1 MSEIP
6 RGKAELR
13 SAMRAERKRLT
24 LKQQTRDAQA
34 VYEYIRAFE
43 PYRRARCVMGYM
55 ACRGELSL
63 EPVLSDVLAGG
74 RALAL
79 PRCEA
84 GNTLTA
90 RRVQALSKLRTGA
103 FGLPEPDEGD
113 EIVPNGAI
121 GVVFVPGTAFGM
133 DGTRI
138 GQGGGYYDRFLADT
152 RALRVGVCHDFA
164 RFKSV
169 PSDAHDQRMDY
180 LITPSGIFACR

>member
-1 MSEIP
+1 MSEIQ

-13 SAMRAERKRLT
+13 SVIRAERKRLT
-24 LKQQTRDAQA
+24 PEQQTRDAQA

-84 GNTLTA
+84 GNRLMA
-90 RRVQALSKLRTGA
+90 RRTADIIALTPGFYGLREPGEDFDIIDPQAIDL
-103 FGLPEPDEGD
+103 
-113 EIVPNGAI
+113 I
-121 GVVFVPGTAFGM
+121 FVPGTAFGM